1 MEQRSEEWYA
11 IRKGK
16 MTASKAH
23 VVITNGTGLDTYIS
37 ELMAEYYSS
46 EPQEQ
51 ISNKDIQ
58 RGIDLEPQ
66 ARNMFMLETGLI
78 VKQVGFIIVNEYV
91 GCSPDGLI
99 DDDGLVEYKCP
110 NDKNYFQLL
119 LTEKIKPEYISQMQW
134 QMHNTKRN
142 YCYFCAYNPNFERS
156 LFIKKIEKDLDTFN
170 KIDIGIQSGITKIE
184 KIKEKIKNGQI

>member
-51 ISNKDIQ
+51 ISNKDMQ

>member
-66 ARNMFMLETGLI
+66 ARNMFMLETGLT
-78 VKQVGFIIVNEYV
+78 VKQVGFITVNEYV

>member
-66 ARNMFMLETGLI
+66 ARNMFMLETGLT
-78 VKQVGFIIVNEYV
+78 VKQVGFITVNEYV

-99 DDDGLVEYKCP
+99 GGDRLIEIKCP
-110 NDKNYFQLL
+110 SDKVYLELL
-119 LTEKIKPEYISQMQW
+119 MSEKVDPKYYAQMQF
-134 QMHNTKRN
+134 QMLVTRRTSCF
-142 YCYFCAYNPNFERS
+142 YVAYNPNFEKD
-156 LFIKKIEKDLDTFN
+156 LFIKEIERDEVMIGKIKE
-170 KIDIGIQSGITKIE
+170 GIEAGITLIKE
-184 KIKEKIKNGQI
+184 IKEKIENGKN